1 MLGTFVSP
9 NPVLSLLRQDKLQD
23 YYLDMQFMREY
34 TDETLAIANAWLD
47 PEVPCPGGCAG
58 L

>member
-1 MLGTFVSP
+1 MPGTFVSP
-9 NPVLSLLRQDKLQD
+9 NPVLSLLLQDKLQD